1 MDSFKTDKETHYL
14 DDAPQLIVAQPVWTD
29 DEEKAVLDRSKIS
42 NALTDTLT
50 TDVNISKDDVNLGE
64 QLMAGIIIAEIPSNI
79 ILQKLGETIWLT
91 GQVLIW
97 VTIALTQAWIT
108 YVHSFFATRLLPG
121 FCEAGFIPGGQCMLA
136 LFHWEKELALRT
148 SIFYFGNYFATA
160 TGSLIAAGVLKMGGL
175 AGLAGWQWLFI
186 TKGIFILLVFFVF
199 ILLLPRSPTHT
210 KPFHGYF
217 DLFTSHQAH
226 AKITFQ
232 GVTTTFGSTIIQ
244 NLGFSKINS
253 NLLKSVSSVLVVSL
267 SFAIAWASDKTKQRG
282 LWCMAAFLWSIAF
295 GGALFGSTDKDKWT
309 KYALFTLLSSG
320 NALSQGLNDAWLSI
334 NARSAERRSI
344 GLAMV
349 SNAGGLAG
357 KQLFRESDAPNTGML
372 MGVYWRPY
380 SDQPFQGYDIFQDR
394 KTSVSSKYSEAI
406 PDSHSIVPV
415 EDLFTRVTLDII
427 GVSLVG
433 QELREFRSKS
443 SPLSFEQCYNG
454 ILAQPL
460 AGQIISFINPFIPLR
475 WLPVSA
481 NLNFIKAKS
490 ALKGMMTELIEQR
503 RSEVVKAK
511 ELGTDSGL
519 SDDLLTR
526 MIEASSVEN
535 QKLSR
540 DELIDITM
548 QVIAAGHET
557 TASALLW
564 TTYALSKDQKSQ
576 ERLRNDIIAL
586 NATEM
591 TAKSIDELPYLDN
604 VIKEALRVY
613 SPTLI
618 IPWEALEDIDIAGVR
633 IPKGTTVQLVPAI
646 TQLNPEIWGPDVD
659 VFNPDRWDRLSG
671 DALSPYA
678 METFSNG
685 PRMCPG
691 KALALLNMKV
701 LLVGLI
707 RDFRIEIVGGEE
719 VEFRNPSLT
728 LKSKRP
734 LRFRIRRV
742 SQGL

>member
-1 MDSFKTDKETHYL
+1 MWLLSVSLVRGVTLAILAVCLHFIIKTILRPSFSELRH
-14 DDAPQLIVAQPVWTD
+14 
-29 DEEKAVLDRSKIS
+29 
-42 NALTDTLT
+42 
-50 TDVNISKDDVNLGE
+50 
-64 QLMAGIIIAEIPSNI
+64 
-79 ILQKLGETIWLT
+79 
-91 GQVLIW
+91 
-97 VTIALTQAWIT
+97 
-108 YVHSFFATRLLPG
+108 
-121 FCEAGFIPGGQCMLA
+121 IPGPKNHQFLVG
-136 LFHWEKELALRT
+136 HALRILRVSGPNELCLQWMRRWPNAPFIRSLSWLNSEVLLVNNIEACREVLQT
-148 SIFYFGNYFATA
+148 NAYRFAKPAFFHTLV
-160 TGSLIAAGVLKMGGL
+160 GEFLGVGLLFSVGDQHKRKLNSEIDAAIQQSSNGVLERTY
-175 AGLAGWQWLFI
+175 A
-186 TKGIFILLVFFVF
+186 
-199 ILLLPRSPTHT
+199 LPIRP
-210 KPFHGYF
+210 
-217 DLFTSHQAH
+217 
-226 AKITFQ
+226 
-232 GVTTTFGSTIIQ
+232 
-244 NLGFSKINS
+244 
-253 NLLKSVSSVLVVSL
+253 SVSSDN
-267 SFAIAWASDKTKQRG
+267 IT
-282 LWCMAAFLWSIAF
+282 
-295 GGALFGSTDKDKWT
+295 
-309 KYALFTLLSSG
+309 
-320 NALSQGLNDAWLSI
+320 
-334 NARSAERRSI
+334 
-344 GLAMV
+344 
-349 SNAGGLAG
+349 
-357 KQLFRESDAPNTGML
+357 
-372 MGVYWRPY
+372 
-380 SDQPFQGYDIFQDR
+380 
-394 KTSVSSKYSEAI
+394 
-406 PDSHSIVPV
+406 PV

-433 QELREFRSKS
+433 KELRDFRSKT

-490 ALKGMMTELIEQR
+490 ALKRMMTELIEQR
-503 RSEVVKAK
+503 TSEVAKAK

-564 TTYALSKDQKSQ
+564 TTYALSKDQESQ
-576 ERLRNDIIAL
+576 ERLR
-586 NATEM
+586 TEILTLSADDM

-604 VIKEALRVY
+604 VIREALRVY

-618 IPWEALEDIDIAGVR
+618 IPWEALEDINIAGVR
-633 IPKGTTVQLVPAI
+633 IPKGTTVQLVPAM

-659 VFNPDRWDRLSG
+659 VFNPDRWDCLSG

-707 RDFRIEIVGGEE
+707 RDFKIESVGDEE
-719 VEFRNPSLT
+719 AEFRNPSLT

-734 LRFRIRRV
+734 LLFKV
-742 SQGL
+742 QPVGQGP